1 MINSV
6 AQTFPKAFSVSFSA
20 LKRWDPNSFH
30 NIQWHWPSSVMVP
43 IGSVLSPRKEKVD
56 RSNNGFSN
64 LMPVT
69 IHFDGSIEPRKINE
83 DKEYSMVLFWARP
96 GDIVASK
103 IDLKNGAVAVIPND
117 WDKAVVTNH
126 FAVYEPNLKR
136 IDQKYFHLLIQVKF
150 FKQHLWRNKVGAE
163 GRKEVKLKFFES
175 LKIPIPPLP
184 VQQKIVAYLES
195 AKLKIELQ
203 LSKISKAESEISR
216 EILASAAVQIDPGE
230 RLPKIMTK
238 RFKELDRW
246 GVEFNRYSWALNNL
260 IIGSSYDCKPLSD
273 FALVNPSTEIILDP
287 SDRVSFIPMEAVDD
301 KEGRIVAPQERML
314 KQVSSGYTR
323 FQEGDVLWAKITP
336 CMQNGKSAIASNLT
350 NGIGF
355 GSTEFHVIRSKN
367 RSIIKNKFIHL
378 ILRLTEVRKAAMRY
392 FVGSAGQQRVP
403 KDFLEGLHIPIPPLK
418 VQLDILDKVGIEK
431 SNIEKERSDMRQQ
444 RISFEKDM
452 EQIILG
458 IRPVE
463 DI

>member
-1 MINSV
+1 MNSV

-30 NIQWHWPSSVMVP
+30 RIQWHWPPSLMAP
-43 IGSVLSPRKEKVD
+43 IGTVLSPRKEKID
-56 RSNNGFSN
+56 RSNNSFSD

-69 IHFDGSIEPRKINE
+69 IHFNGSIEPRKVSG
-83 DKEYSMVLFWARP
+83 DKEYTMELFWARP

-103 IDLKNGAVAVIPND
+103 IDLKNGAVAIIPD
-117 WDKAVVTNH
+117 EWDKAVVTNH
-126 FAVYEPNLKR
+126 FAVYESDLDRLDP
-136 IDQKYFHLLIQVKF
+136 KYFHLLIQAKF
-150 FKQHLWRNKVGAE
+150 FKEHLWRNKVGAE
-163 GRKEVKLKFFES
+163 GRKEVKLEFFES
-175 LKIPIPPLP
+175 LEVPIPPLS

-195 AKLKIELQ
+195 AKKRIELQ
-203 LSKISKAESEISR
+203 LNKISKAEGEISR
-216 EILASAAVQIDPGE
+216 GILASAAVQINPGV
-230 RLPKIMTK
+230 RLPKIIAK
-238 RFKELDRW
+238 PFQELDRW
-246 GVEFNRYSWALNNL
+246 GVEFNRHSWTLNNL
-260 IIGSSYDCKPLSD
+260 IIGSRYDCRPLSD
-273 FALVNPSTEIILDP
+273 FAWVNPSTDIILTT

-301 KEGRIVAPQERML
+301 KEGKIVSPQERKL
-314 KQVSSGYTR
+314 NEVNSGYTR

-367 RSIIKNKFIHL
+367 TSIIKNEFIHL
-378 ILRLTEVRKAAMRY
+378 ILRLAEVRKAAMRY

-403 KDFLEGLHIPIPPLK
+403 KDFLEGLHIPIPPLQ

-431 SNIEKERSDMRQQ
+431 SNIEKVRSDMRQQ
-444 RISFEKDM
+444 RIFLERNI

-458 IRPVE
+458 IRSME